1 MRLCALSLRFRT
13 RGLSAVSVS
22 LVLIGLLGV
31 AWAFPPVA
39 PAATPH
45 LPSLNRLLK
54 RHTLQA
60 TDVSYILFHLATGRV
75 VSAHDPDTPR
85 IPASTT
91 KLVTAL
97 AALEILGSDY
107 RFGTLL
113 LATGEV
119 HQTTLDGDLYI
130 VGGGDP
136 TLSTTDLGGFVD
148 ALRAA
153 GITQLSGLFLFD
165 ESFTAATDQI
175 DVTQPVAAVY
185 NPGVSALSLNYNRV
199 ELRWKGKPGTKNF
212 RTRLRSPA
220 DGVFLPVS
228 GISIGLLPAGHAAKT
243 SFLLDGSQMDRWLL
257 SRQLP
262 ARGVKE
268 LPVKHA
274 PGRLAASLF
283 RTYCRTRGIQLPT
296 PQAAQAPPHARLLY
310 THYSKPLPKII
321 ADVLRYSSNLSAE
334 LIGQVTARALRD
346 LPLSL
351 ADSSALLTDWYRR
364 RLPETDW
371 TRFVSI
377 NHSGLSSASRHSPRQ
392 LAAAIRHGATLP
404 VGQDNGSTFL
414 DLLPHP
420 AWGDDKTRLRTKVKA
435 KSGTMSYA
443 DGLAGTLTTHTGHR
457 LGFAILVTNFAK
469 RSAFDVAL
477 DIGDTRTPPRARAWT
492 ERAKRFERALI
503 TLWIRSR

>member
-1 MRLCALSLRFRT
+1 ML
-13 RGLSAVSVS
+13 AVVWS
-22 LVLIGLLGV
+22 
-31 AWAFPPVA
+31 FPPVA
-39 PAATPH
+39 PAATTH

-54 RHTLQA
+54 RHALQA
-60 TDVSYILFHLATGRV
+60 KDVSYILFHLTTGRV

-91 KLVTAL
+91 KLFTAL
-97 AALEILGSDY
+97 AALEILGPDY
-107 RFGTLL
+107 RFETSLM
-113 LATGEV
+113 ATGEV

-136 TLSTTDLGGFVD
+136 TLSTNDLGGFVD

-153 GITQLSGLFLFD
+153 GITQLGGRFLFD
-165 ESFTAATDQI
+165 ESFTVAADQI
-175 DVTQPVAAVY
+175 NPKQPVAAVY

-199 ELRWKGKPGTKNF
+199 QLRWRGKPGAKNF
-212 RTRLRSPA
+212 RARLRSPA

-228 GISIGLLPAGHAAKT
+228 GISTGLLPKEHATKN

-262 ARGVKE
+262 ARGFKE
-268 LPVKHA
+268 LPVKRA

-283 RTYCRTRGIQLPT
+283 RTYCRTRGIQLPI
-296 PQAAQAPPHARLLY
+296 PQAAQAPPNARLLY
-310 THYSKPLPKII
+310 THHSKPLPKILAGI
-321 ADVLRYSSNLSAE
+321 LRHSNNLSAE
-334 LIGQVTARALRD
+334 LIGQVTTRSLRN

-364 RLPETDW
+364 LLPETDW
-371 TRFVSI
+371 TRFVSA

-404 VGQDNGSTFL
+404 VGQNSVRTFL

-420 AWGDDKTRLRTKVKA
+420 AWGNDKTRLRIKVKA

-443 DGLAGTLTTHTGHR
+443 DGLAGKITTRAGHR
-457 LGFAILVTNFAK
+457 LGFAILITNFTK
-469 RSAFDVAL
+469 RSAFDGAL
-477 DIGDTRTPPRARAWT
+477 DVGNTQTPPRARAWT
-492 ERAKRFERALI
+492 GRAKRFERALI
-503 TLWIRSR
+503 TLWLRSR

>member
-1 MRLCALSLRFRT
+1 VLVGML
-13 RGLSAVSVS
+13 AVVWS
-22 LVLIGLLGV
+22 
-31 AWAFPPVA
+31 FPPVA
-39 PAATPH
+39 PAATTH

-54 RHTLQA
+54 QHALQA
-60 TDVSYILFHLATGRV
+60 KDVSYILFHLTTGHV

-91 KLVTAL
+91 KLITAL
-97 AALEILGSDY
+97 AALEILGPDY
-107 RFGTLL
+107 RFETSL

-136 TLSTTDLGGFVD
+136 TLSTNDLGGFVD

-153 GITQLSGLFLFD
+153 RITQLSGRFLFD
-165 ESFTAATDQI
+165 ESFTVATDQI
-175 DVTQPVAAVY
+175 NAKQPVAAVY

-199 ELRWKGKPGTKNF
+199 QLRWKGKPGTKNF

-228 GISIGLLPAGHAAKT
+228 GISTGLLPQEHAAKT
-243 SFLLDGSQMDRWLL
+243 SVLLDGSQMDRWLL

-262 ARGVKE
+262 ARGFKE
-268 LPVKHA
+268 LPVKRA
-274 PGRLAASLF
+274 PGQMAASLF
-283 RTYCRTRGIQLPT
+283 RTYCHRRGIQLPI
-296 PQAAQAPPHARLLY
+296 PQAAQAPPNARLLY
-310 THYSKPLPKII
+310 AHHSKPLPKLLVG
-321 ADVLRYSSNLSAE
+321 VLRHSNNLSAE
-334 LIGQVTARALRD
+334 LIGQVTTRSLRD
-346 LPLSL
+346 RPLSL

-364 RLPETDW
+364 LLPETDW
-371 TRFVSI
+371 TRFVSA

-404 VGQDNGSTFL
+404 VGQDNVDTFL

-420 AWGDDKTRLRTKVKA
+420 AWGNDKTGLRTKVKA

-443 DGLAGTLTTHTGHR
+443 DGLAGILTTRAGHR
-457 LGFAILVTNFAK
+457 LGFAILITNFAK

-477 DIGDTRTPPRARAWT
+477 DVGNTETPPRARVWT
-492 ERAKRFERALI
+492 RRAKRFERALI

>member
-1 MRLCALSLRFRT
+1 MRLSAISLRFCP
-13 RGLSAVSVS
+13 RGLSAFRVS
-22 LVLIGLLGV
+22 LVLIALLV
-31 AWAFPPVA
+31 VVWSFPSVA
-39 PAATPH
+39 PAATTH
-45 LPSLNRLLK
+45 RPSLNRLLK
-54 RHTLQA
+54 RHRLQA
-60 TDVSYILFHLATGRV
+60 KDVSYILFHLATGRV
-75 VSAHDPDTPR
+75 VSAHDPDTLR

-91 KLVTAL
+91 KLITAL
-97 AALEILGSDY
+97 AALEILGPDY
-107 RFGTLL
+107 RFETSL

-136 TLSTTDLGGFVD
+136 TLSTNDLGGFVD

-153 GITQLSGLFLFD
+153 GITQLSGRFLFD
-165 ESFTAATDQI
+165 ESFTVATDQI
-175 DVTQPVAAVY
+175 NAKQPVAAVY

-199 ELRWKGKPGTKNF
+199 QLRWKGKPGTKNF

-228 GISIGLLPAGHAAKT
+228 GISTGLLPEGYGTKN

-268 LPVKHA
+268 LPVKRA
-274 PGRLAASLF
+274 PGRMAASLF
-283 RTYCRTRGIQLPT
+283 RTYCRTRGIQLPI
-296 PQAAQAPPHARLLY
+296 PQAAQAPPDARLLH
-310 THYSKPLPKII
+310 THYSQPLPKII
-321 ADVLRYSSNLSAE
+321 VGVLRYSNNLSAE
-334 LIGQVTARALRD
+334 LIGQVTARSLQNR
-346 LPLSL
+346 PLSL

-371 TRFVSI
+371 TRFVSR
-377 NHSGLSSASRHSPRQ
+377 NHSGLSSTSRHSPRQ
-392 LAAAIRHGATLP
+392 LAAAIRYGATLP
-404 VGQDNGSTFL
+404 VGQDTVGTFL

-420 AWGDDKTRLRTKVKA
+420 AWGNDKTRLRTRVKA

-443 DGLAGTLTTHTGHR
+443 DGLAGILTTRTGHR
-457 LGFAILVTNFAK
+457 LGFAILITNFAK
-469 RSAFDVAL
+469 RLAFDVAL
-477 DIGDTRTPPRARAWT
+477 DVGDTRTPPRARAWT

-503 TLWIRSR
+503 ALWIRSR